1 LRLPPCRARRARGL
15 PQVHRIPLRAQS
27 AGSGCEPGVA
37 IKHGLDPTDANT
49 NSVCPESAGHAR
61 TEAVEISVDGD
72 PAALSSSHVRVLL
85 VGGSGK
91 DAAVIRAHLECS
103 RTMNFEV
110 THSERLAQA
119 LTLPEARDA
128 DVMLLHVSEADVPRL
143 ASLTQAR
150 LSAPLIPVVVISD
163 VDDEVIALRALQN
176 GSRGYLL
183 KSELNPRLLLTTLGG
198 ALESHRMVL
207 QLNNA
212 RERARHLATHDQL
225 TGLAN
230 RSLFH
235 DRLSQ
240 AVSAARR
247 GRQRLAV
254 LFMDLDGFKTI
265 NDTLGHAVG
274 DGLLRGI
281 ARRLG
286 SCLRE
291 TDTAARLGGDEF
303 AVLLTNL
310 SNELDAAT
318 VARKL
323 VHVLSQP
330 IQFRRQSTSIRAS
343 IGIATFPRDASDLE
357 ELLKKSD
364 TAMYHAKE
372 QGGNR
377 FEFYTQDMNAVIQRR
392 VALEDRLR
400 NALEENQFLV
410 HYQPQFDLTRG
421 RIFGA
426 EALLRW
432 QHPELGLVSPSHFL
446 PIAEETGLIVSI
458 GDWIL
463 RVACEQNARWNRSGH
478 RGLRVSV
485 NVSSQQFLEA
495 GFADVVRKALEE
507 SGLPPVS
514 LELEITESS
523 LLRDVEITVNTLRH
537 LKDLGVRLSIDDFGT
552 GYSALAYLKRLPID
566 VLKIDQSF
574 VRALTTDP
582 ADATITEA
590 IVQLA
595 TGLNLTTIAE
605 GVETLEQLLLLGS
618 YGCSRM
624 QGFLFGKPVP
634 AETFERW
641 LHDPPFQ
648 WDQGEAEEAKDL
660 EV

>member
-1 LRLPPCRARRARGL
+1 MNG
-15 PQVHRIPLRAQS
+15 
-27 AGSGCEPGVA
+27 E
-37 IKHGLDPTDANT
+37 
-49 NSVCPESAGHAR
+49 
-61 TEAVEISVDGD
+61 
-72 PAALSSSHVRVLL
+72 PAALTSSQVRVLL
-85 VGGSGK
+85 VGGSAE
-91 DAAVIRAHLECS
+91 DAAALRGQLDQSHS
-103 RTMNFEV
+103 MNFEV
-110 THSERLAQA
+110 THAERLAQA
-119 LTLPEARDA
+119 LTLPEVREA
-128 DVMLLHVSEADVPRL
+128 DVMLLYVSEADIPQL

-150 LSAPLIPVVVISD
+150 LSAPLIPVVVLSD
-163 VDDEVIALRALQN
+163 VDDETIALRALQN

-183 KSELNPRLLLTTLGG
+183 KSEVNPRLLLTTLGA
-198 ALESHRMVL
+198 ALESHRTIL
-207 QLNNA
+207 QLNSA

-247 GRQRLAV
+247 GRQKLAV

-343 IGIATFPRDASDLE
+343 VGIATFPRDASDPE

-400 NALEENQFLV
+400 NALEEKQFLV

-421 RIFGA
+421 RIIGA

-463 RVACEQNARWNRSGH
+463 RGACEQNARWNRSGH

-485 NVSSQQFLEA
+485 NVSSQQFLEV
-495 GFADVVRKALEE
+495 GFADVVRRALEE
-507 SGLPPVS
+507 SGLAPVS

-523 LLRDVEITVNTLRH
+523 LLRDVEITVNTLRN
-537 LKDLGVRLSIDDFGT
+537 LKDLGVRLAIDDFGT

-595 TGLNLTTIAE
+595 TGLNLATIAE

-634 AETFERW
+634 AEVFERW

-648 WDQGEAEEAKDL
+648 WVQGEAEQADAIEA
-660 EV
+660 

>member
-1 LRLPPCRARRARGL
+1 LSAADPPS
-15 PQVHRIPLRAQS
+15 HS
-27 AGSGCEPGVA
+27 AH
-37 IKHGLDPTDANT
+37 I
-49 NSVCPESAGHAR
+49 
-61 TEAVEISVDGD
+61 
-72 PAALSSSHVRVLL
+72 RVLFA
-85 VGGSGK
+85 GGSAE
-91 DAAVIRAHLECS
+91 DAAQVRALLDAS
-103 RTMNFEV
+103 RSIAFELV
-110 THSERLAQA
+110 HSAS
-119 LTLPEARDA
+119 LPEALALAETRNV
-128 DVMLLHVSEADVPRL
+128 DVMLLLLDQGDAARL
-143 ASLTQAR
+143 GALARAR
-150 LSAPLIPVVVISD
+150 LSAPLLPIVVLSD
-163 VDDEVIALRALQN
+163 VDDETVALKALQN
-176 GSRGYLL
+176 GARGYLVRAET
-183 KSELNPRLLLTTLGG
+183 SPRLLVTTLGA
-198 ALESHRMVL
+198 ALESHRMIL
-207 QLNNA
+207 QLNTA

-247 GRQRLAV
+247 ARQKLAV
-254 LFMDLDGFKTI
+254 LFVDLDGFKAI

-281 ARRLG
+281 ARRLA

-310 SNELDAAT
+310 GNELDAAT

-323 VHVLSQP
+323 VAALGEP
-330 IQFRRQSTSIRAS
+330 LQFRQQSTTIRCS
-343 IGIATFPRDASDLE
+343 IGIATFPRDAQDAE
-357 ELLKKSD
+357 ALLKRSD

-372 QGGNR
+372 RGGNR
-377 FEFYTQDMNAVIQRR
+377 FDFYTEDMNAAIQRR

-400 NALEENQFLV
+400 TALDQNEFIV

-421 RIFGA
+421 RIIGA

-432 QHPELGLVSPSHFL
+432 KHPELGLVSPGHFL
-446 PIAEETGLIVSI
+446 PIAEETGLIVPV

-463 RVACEQNARWNRSGH
+463 RSACEQNARWNRDGH

-485 NVSSQQFLEA
+485 NVSSQQFLEP
-495 GFADVVRKALEE
+495 GLADVVKSALDQ
-507 SGLPPVS
+507 SGLAPIS

-523 LLRDVEITVNTLRH
+523 LLRDVEVTVNTLRR
-537 LKDLGVRLSIDDFGT
+537 LKDLGVRLAIDDFGT
-552 GYSALAYLKRLPID
+552 GYSSLAYLKRLPID

-574 VRALTTDP
+574 IRSLTTDP
-582 ADATITEA
+582 ADATITQT

-595 TGLNLTTIAE
+595 AGLNLTTIAE

-624 QGFLFGKPVP
+624 QGFLFGKPSP
-634 AETFERW
+634 AATFESW
-641 LHDPPFQ
+641 LDNPPFR
-648 WDQGEAEEAKDL
+648 WIQGERPEAAAADA
-660 EV
+660 